1 MTAHM
6 TAHRFKPGQTVTI
19 ATRRYAETPTGTFSI
34 VRVLPTEHGIK
45 QYRIRSNADGHERV
59 VSEAELS

>member
-1 MTAHM
+1 MTAHK
-6 TAHRFKPGQTVTI
+6 FKDGQTVTI
-19 ATRRYAETPTGTFSI
+19 VARRYEVTPSGSFSI
-34 VRVLPTEHGIK
+34 VRALPTEQGIK